1 MIENSIRLNR
11 NDQELIINFARKI
24 VKHGMAVPAIFFL
37 EMVKYMSFIG
47 SQLMVFFGPV
57 ITVFIQSESFYKLT
71 HLLEERQNVEFLIL
85 EIERLEFDNRKR
97 GHKKNEH

>member
-1 MIENSIRLNR
+1 MIENSAYISQSDR
-11 NDQELIINFARKI
+11 QLIIELAEKI

-57 ITVFIQSESFYKLT
+57 ITVFIQSKSYYQMT
-71 HLLEERQNVEFLIL
+71 HLLEERQNVEFLMI
-85 EIERLEFDNRKR
+85 EIERIESEN
-97 GHKKNEH
+97 KKKEL

>member
-1 MIENSIRLNR
+1 MDNSVIISQSDR
-11 NDQELIINFARKI
+11 ELISKLAHKI
-24 VKHGMAVPAIFFL
+24 VRHGMAVPAIFFL

-85 EIERLEFDNRKR
+85 EIERLEFDN
-97 GHKKNEH
+97 KKKGA